1 MPDTDFKP
9 DFSDI
14 EHDGI
19 EGDEPSTVPAHQAL
33 AEAALHF
40 AITPDIRDR
49 INDDDRS
56 LALVVTV
63 PSHDWIEPTVE
74 ALGTLREW
82 NHVFVATA
90 GGKRRPSS
98 DVCARMLAD
107 GRSVAGVATFPE
119 RQLPAA
125 LVTAADV
132 RISIGSPDNTVIAQ
146 VIANATGERAMALP
160 PRVATGLDFYDIVS
174 AIRAGSTAQECIRRL
189 EAASASLT
197 VVDREVAEVPPLEQ
211 MVGFGSAGEWGLRLI
226 SDLQEWRRGNLAFDA
241 IDRNVV
247 LASREGLGKSSFV
260 RALAKSTGLPLV
272 ITSVASWFTA
282 TDGYL
287 NNVLREIDRVFA
299 DAAARAPAI
308 LCLEELEAVP
318 DRRTVG
324 ERNRDYWTPVI
335 TSLLMTLDSATS
347 GVSSRLIVIGATNH
361 PDRLDPALIRP
372 GRLNRVIRIHPP
384 EPTDLAVI
392 LRQHLGGD
400 LEGTDLLPIAELASG
415 ATGAMAM
422 GWVKQ
427 ARAAAR
433 VAGRSIVIEDLV
445 DAIAP
450 PDRSPPEERRR
461 LATHEA
467 GHAVVSHRL
476 SPGCVRGVSIVS
488 RGDAAAHTMTRSR
501 LGRSP
506 TRAEIELD
514 VVRTLAG
521 RAAEVELLGEAS
533 VGSGGGLDSDLGIA
547 TIQVASMLTSYGLGP
562 NLIYAGAPSD
572 TLEMM
577 QIDPELRATVSR
589 SLAAL
594 HERAVLA
601 VRQNRRAIDAVAQ
614 RLVERRHLDGT
625 AFAAIVESVDAS
637 SSRRKAARHG

>member
-1 MPDTDFKP
+1 MPDTNDFTP
-9 DFSDI
+9 DLPDI
-14 EHDGI
+14 ES
-19 EGDEPSTVPAHQAL
+19 EEPSIVPAHQAL
-33 AEAALHF
+33 AEAALYA
-40 AITPDIRDR
+40 AIPPAIMNR
-49 INDDDRS
+49 IDDDEAS
-56 LALVVTV
+56 LAMVVSV
-63 PSHDWIEPTVE
+63 PSQDWIEPTVE
-74 ALGTLREW
+74 VLGTLREW
-82 NHVFVATA
+82 NHTFVANV
-90 GGKRRPSS
+90 GGKKRPNG
-98 DVCARMLAD
+98 DICARMLAD
-107 GRSVAGVATFPE
+107 GRSVVGVATVPE

-132 RISIGSPDNTVIAQ
+132 RISIGSPDNSVIAN
-146 VIANATGERAMALP
+146 VIANATGERVIAMPA
-160 PRVATGLDFYDIVS
+160 RVATGLDFYDIVS
-174 AIRAGSTAQECIRRL
+174 AIRAGSTAQECVRRL

-197 VVDREVAEVPPLEQ
+197 VVDRQVADVPPLEQ
-211 MVGFGSAGEWGLRLI
+211 MAGYGTAGEWGLRLI
-226 SDLQEWRRGNLAFDA
+226 DDLQEWRRGALPFDA

-247 LASREGLGKSSFV
+247 LASEPGLGKSTFV
-260 RALAKSTGLPLV
+260 RALAKSTGLPLIV
-272 ITSVASWFTA
+272 TSVASWFTA

-287 NNVLREIDRVFA
+287 NTVLREIDRVFA

-384 EPTDLAVI
+384 EPADLAII

-400 LEGTDLLPIAELASG
+400 LEGADLLPIAELASG

-427 ARAAAR
+427 AKGAAR
-433 VAGRSIVIEDLV
+433 VAGRSLIIDDLV

-461 LATHEA
+461 LAIHEA
-467 GHAVVSHRL
+467 GHAVISHRL
-476 SPGCVRGVSIVS
+476 APGCVRAVSIVGQ
-488 RGDAAAHTMTRSR
+488 GDAAAHTMTRRR

-514 VVRTLAG
+514 VVCTLAG
-521 RAAEVELLGEAS
+521 RAAEVETLGEAS
-533 VGSGGGLDSDLGIA
+533 VGSGGGIDSDLGIA
-547 TIQVASMLTSYGLGP
+547 TVQVASMLTSFGLGP
-562 NLIYAGAPSD
+562 NLIYSGSPSD
-572 TLEMM
+572 VLEMM
-577 QIDPELRATVSR
+577 QLDHGLRETVSR

-601 VRQNRRAIDAVAQ
+601 VRQNRRVVDAVAQ
-614 RLVERRHLDGT
+614 QLLERRHLDGT
-625 AFAAIVESVDAS
+625 AFTAIVESVDAS
-637 SSRRKAARHG
+637 SSRRKVARHG

>member
-1 MPDTDFKP
+1 MPDADFTP

-14 EHDGI
+14 APDSV
-19 EGDEPSTVPAHQAL
+19 EGDEPSNVPAHRAL
-33 AEAALHF
+33 AEAALHA
-40 AITPDIRDR
+40 AITPDLRER
-49 INDDDRS
+49 IDDDDRS

-74 ALGTLREW
+74 VLEALREW
-82 NHVFVATA
+82 NHVFVANA
-90 GGKRRPSS
+90 VGKKRPSS

-125 LVTAADV
+125 LVTAADA
-132 RISIGSPDNTVIAQ
+132 RISIGSPDNAVIAS
-146 VIANATGERAMALP
+146 VIANATGERVATMPA
-160 PRVATGLDFYDIVS
+160 RVATGLDFYDIVS
-174 AIRAGSTAQECIRRL
+174 AIRMGSTADECVRRL
-189 EAASASLT
+189 QAATASQT
-197 VVDREVAEVPPLEQ
+197 VVDRQVADVLPLEQ
-211 MVGFGSAGEWGLRLI
+211 MAGYGAAGEWGLRLI
-226 SDLQEWRRGNLAFDA
+226 ADLDMWRKGELPFEA

-247 LASREGLGKSSFV
+247 ISGPPGTGKTVFT
-260 RALAKSTGLPLV
+260 RALAKSTGLGLHV
-272 ITSVASWFTA
+272 TSVAAWFTA

-287 NNVLREIDRVFA
+287 NSVLREVDRTFSS
-299 DAAARAPAI
+299 AAASAPAI
-308 LCLEELEAVP
+308 LLLDELDALP

-324 ERNRDYWTPVI
+324 ERNRDYWIPVI
-335 TSLLMTLDSATS
+335 TEILLALDGATS
-347 GVSSRLIVIGATNH
+347 GASSRLVVIGATNH

-372 GRLNRVIRIHPP
+372 GRLNRVIAIHPP
-384 EPTDLAVI
+384 EPADLAVI
-392 LRQHLGGD
+392 LRQHLGSD
-400 LEGTDLLPIAELASG
+400 LAGADLLPIAELAFG

-433 VAGRSIVIEDLV
+433 VAGRAIVVDDLI

-461 LATHEA
+461 LAIHEA
-467 GHAVVSHRL
+467 GHAVIAHRL
-476 SPGCVRGVSIVS
+476 SPGCVRAVSIVGH
-488 RGDAAAHTMTRSR
+488 GDAAAHTMTHRR

-506 TRAEIELD
+506 TRPEIEID
-514 VVRTLAG
+514 VVCTLAG
-521 RAAEVELLGEAS
+521 RAAEVEILGEAS

-547 TIQVASMLTSYGLGP
+547 TVQVASMLTSYGLGP

-572 TLEMM
+572 TLAMM
-577 QIDPELRATVSR
+577 QIDPGLRATVSR

-601 VRQNRRAIDAVAQ
+601 VRQNRRAIDAVA
-614 RLVERRHLDGT
+614 RHLIERRHLDGT
-625 AFAAIVESVDAS
+625 AFVAIVESVDAS